1 MSKVFRFIYDSEYDE
16 NEPTEYPEATTIKA
30 RHYFSEGTTWPVI
43 LYQFAKFLEGTGYVG
58 VVEKIQIADKYGVHT
73 NCGFETFVPEEVNV
87 RVKET
92 NDYFEQDIL
101 EALDKEDKDA
111 N

>member
-58 VVEKIQIADKYGVHT
+58 VVEKIQIEDRFGFHG
-73 NCGFETFVPEEVNV
+73 NCGFETFVPEEEAHPNLWEDNFC
-87 RVKET
+87 K
-92 NDYFEQDIL
+92 Q
-101 EALDKEDKDA
+101 EALDTEDKDA